1 MNDDNSGHP
10 EIPVTAESLDSAT
23 ISGIEALHAAVLK
36 AEAEQRFGL
45 LRGRRSKQLTEA
57 EEAENEFL
65 ERNGFATYNDFRLRV
80 RRSTPAPPPPPPLPA
95 PVVTEAAASIVG
107 PGTPV
112 PPGFIPPVSEDDTIP
127 SGTVPAGAPIP
138 GGTTPDPGPDTSP
151 FEPGASAVETGTPV
165 DEPGASA
172 AAAVPAPGGAAVVT
186 PLPAVEP
193 DGDQPI
199 SSQEGSAMN
208 YWSQPGSAPTGPSGP
223 TTTVGPPASTPAA
236 PPADGAPEATKPAM
250 SDFRVT
256 TDSLLTTLQ
265 AETSK
270 FVAAQLDAADRQAAE
285 IVKRASKE
293 GSELIARAA
302 RIHEAVK
309 VTVDKATHQYES
321 LLAILD
327 DLPTRIAVIR
337 QEVVADIEN
346 LRHLTDHETAE
357 SPEAAT
363 GEPMNTTV
371 PHPPA
376 S

>member
-1 MNDDNSGHP
+1 MNDDTNSGHP
-10 EIPVTAESLDSAT
+10 EIPVTAESLDAAT

-57 EEAENEFL
+57 EEAEKEFL
-65 ERNGFATYNDFRLRV
+65 DRNGFATYNDFRLRV

-95 PVVTEAAASIVG
+95 PVVTEAAAPMVG

-112 PPGFIPPVSEDDTIP
+112 PPGFIPPASNED
-127 SGTVPAGAPIP
+127 GAPAGASPAAEAGVP
-138 GGTTPDPGPDTSP
+138 DGSAGGADGSAVEAGPAAV
-151 FEPGASAVETGTPV
+151 EPGAPTAV
-165 DEPGASA
+165 
-172 AAAVPAPGGAAVVT
+172 AVPASGGAAVVT
-186 PLPAVEP
+186 PLPTVEP
-193 DGDQPI
+193 DGDQPT

-208 YWSQPGSAPTGPSGP
+208 YWSQPGSAPTAPTAPAASPGPA
-223 TTTVGPPASTPAA
+223 PAPGVPGSAPAA
-236 PPADGAPEATKPAM
+236 PPAEGVTEAPKPAV
-250 SDFRVT
+250 SDFRLT
-256 TDSLLTTLQ
+256 TDTLLTTLQ

-309 VTVDKATHQYES
+309 VTVDKATRQYES

-357 SPEAAT
+357 APDAAAAA
-363 GEPMNTTV
+363 EPTNSSA

>member
-23 ISGIEALHAAVLK
+23 ISAIETLHATVLK

-45 LRGRRSKQLTEA
+45 LRGRRTKQLTEA

-112 PPGFIPPVSEDDTIP
+112 PPGFIPPVSED
-127 SGTVPAGAPIP
+127 GTVPAGAPVP
-138 GGTTPDPGPDTSP
+138 GGTTPDPGSDPSP

-165 DEPGASA
+165 DEPGTA
-172 AAAVPAPGGAAVVT
+172 AAVAVPAPGGAAVVT
-186 PLPAVEP
+186 PLPTVEP

-236 PPADGAPEATKPAM
+236 PPADGAPEAAKPAV

-309 VTVDKATHQYES
+309 VTVDKATRQYES

-327 DLPTRIAVIR
+327 DLPARIAVIR

-346 LRHLTDHETAE
+346 LRHLTDHDAAE
-357 SPEAAT
+357 SPRQRQ
-363 GEPMNTTV
+363 
-371 PHPPA
+371 A
-376 S
+376 SP

>member
-23 ISGIEALHAAVLK
+23 ISAIEALHATVLK

-45 LRGRRSKQLTEA
+45 LRGRRTKQLTDA
-57 EEAENEFL
+57 EEAEREFL
-65 ERNGFATYNDFRLRV
+65 DRNGFATYNDFRLRI

-95 PVVTEAAASIVG
+95 PLVTEAATPVG
-107 PGTPV
+107 LGTPV
-112 PPGFIPPVSEDDTIP
+112 PTGFIPPASDSDGP
-127 SGTVPAGAPIP
+127 RSGPGAEA
-138 GGTTPDPGPDTSP
+138 GTTSGIESAPSDV
-151 FEPGASAVETGTPV
+151 EPGAPTGV
-165 DEPGASA
+165 
-172 AAAVPAPGGAAVVT
+172 AVPAPGGAAVVP
-186 PLPAVEP
+186 PLPTVEP

-208 YWSQPGSAPTGPSGP
+208 YWSQPGSAPTGSTGP
-223 TTTVGPPASTPAA
+223 TATVNPPGSAPAA
-236 PPADGAPEATKPAM
+236 PAAEGAAEASKPAV

-256 TDSLLTTLQ
+256 TDTLLSTLQ

-309 VTVDKATHQYES
+309 VTVDKATRQYES
-321 LLAILD
+321 LLSILD

-337 QEVVADIEN
+337 QDVVADIEN
-346 LRHLTDHETAE
+346 LRHLTEHEAAE
-357 SPEAAT
+357 APEAAAA
-363 GEPMNTTV
+363 EPTNSST